1 MNRVQSS
8 IAVTAAAFFLAVG
21 ATAQA
26 PAANGMATPPGTQT
40 KSGSTQPCAAMDAT
54 GQPSNQA
61 QVDAGC
67 TGLAPGFAT
76 PSTNMP
82 KPEGHPVTAVIRVN
96 ANVTKPDKFPY
107 PMDFQAVGDAT
118 MLKAKLPQVNAC
130 LGVAR
135 SWTKRANAA
144 TSVTCID
151 HKGEVLAYQECKPSD
166 GAVPMVCNTAAPGQ
180 TETAS
185 AK

>member
-1 MNRVQSS
+1 MGMKASTYIIVLGLGLSMGVAAGAQ
-8 IAVTAAAFFLAVG
+8 TA
-21 ATAQA
+21 
-26 PAANGMATPPGTQT
+26 PNGMVTPPGTQH
-40 KSGSTQPCAAMDAT
+40 KSSASQPCANMDSS

-67 TGLAPGFAT
+67 VALGPGFVN

-96 ANVTKPDKFPY
+96 ATVTKPDKFPY
-107 PMDFQAVGDAT
+107 PMDFQTVGDAT
-118 MLKAKLPQVNAC
+118 MLKAKLPQVKAC

-151 HKGEVLAYQECKPSD
+151 HKGEVLAYQECKPDTGSVPMACTAAEP
-166 GAVPMVCNTAAPGQ
+166 GAV
-180 TETAS
+180 ESAS
-185 AK
+185 TK